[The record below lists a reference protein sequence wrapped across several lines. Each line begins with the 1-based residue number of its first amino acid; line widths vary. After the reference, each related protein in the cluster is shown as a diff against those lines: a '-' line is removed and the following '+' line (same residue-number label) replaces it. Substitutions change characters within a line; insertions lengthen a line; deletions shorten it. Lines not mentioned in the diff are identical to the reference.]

1 MFLWGEHKMPTHAIN
16 GDMKTLDLLS
26 IKLPGR
32 CKRGGLGGCFDLTDS
47 QLWKFI
53 VSSTPPVRYECQ
65 SGRRTGDNDNA
76 GSVLRFRCQF
86 QVRPMVK

>member
-32 CKRGGLGGCFDLTDS
+32 CKRGGD
-47 QLWKFI
+47 WA
-53 VSSTPPVRYECQ
+53 VVWASS
-65 SGRRTGDNDNA
+65 A
-76 GSVLRFRCQF
+76 
-86 QVRPMVK
+86 